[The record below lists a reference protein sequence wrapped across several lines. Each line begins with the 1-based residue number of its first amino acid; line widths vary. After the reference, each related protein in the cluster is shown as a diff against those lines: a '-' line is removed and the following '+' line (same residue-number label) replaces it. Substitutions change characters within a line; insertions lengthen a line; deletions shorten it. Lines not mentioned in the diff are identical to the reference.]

1 MREILLSYIGDIFT
15 IYVNRW
21 RAQMLRCAHVE
32 LTYTVDDK
40 DTPYTTLYLPTLLEL
55 LSFAA

>member
-1 MREILLSYIGDIFT
+1 
-15 IYVNRW
+15 
-21 RAQMLRCAHVE
+21 MLRCAHVE